1 MKMNVEEIALN
12 GYELTDCLDHDAL
25 IPFLNQK
32 LQLKKSLAYYVYLVF
47 LMLPLAA
54 LSYTI
59 TYFAAKG
66 ELALHTTILHVVLGI
81 VFVLA
86 FIPIHELL
94 HWVAYKLVGAQKVSF
109 QANFKKLYFL
119 TVANK
124 FVTNSSE
131 FRLVA
136 TLPFLSA
143 TLLAIFAIAFSGVY
157 WSITWIV
164 FLLIHNFF
172 CGGDFIL
179 LNFMENN
186 RKQGIITYDD
196 TEKKVSYF
204 FLKNQQAY

>member
-1 MKMNVEEIALN
+1 MKMNVEEIEKH
-12 GYELTDCLDHDAL
+12 GYELTDCLEHDAL

-32 LQLKKSLAYYVYLVF
+32 LQLKKSPVYYVYLVC

-54 LSYTI
+54 FSYTI
-59 TYFAAKG
+59 TFYAAKG
-66 ELALHTTILHVVLGI
+66 ELALLNTILHVVLGI
-81 VFVLA
+81 ILVMA
-86 FIPIHELL
+86 FIPVHELL
-94 HWVAYKLVGAQKVSF
+94 HWVAYKLVGAQQVSF

-119 TVANK
+119 TVANR
-124 FVTNSSE
+124 FVTNSNE

-143 TLLAIFAIAFSGVY
+143 IVLAILSVAFSGVY

-186 RKQGIITYDD
+186 RKKGIITYDD
-196 TEKKVSYF
+196 TDQKVSYF
-204 FLKNQQAY
+204 FMKN

>member
-1 MKMNVEEIALN
+1 MKMNVEEIELN
-12 GYELTDCLDHDAL
+12 GYELTDCLEHDAL

-32 LQLKKSLAYYVYLVF
+32 LQLKKSLVYYAYLVC

-59 TYFAAKG
+59 TFYVAKG
-66 ELALHTTILHVVLGI
+66 ELELFTTIIHGILGFVI
-81 VFVLA
+81 VLA

-94 HWVAYKLVGAQKVSF
+94 HWVAYKVIGAKHVSF
-109 QANFKKLYFL
+109 QANFTKLYFL
-119 TVANK
+119 TVANR
-124 FVTNSSE
+124 FVTNSNE

-143 TLLAIFAIAFSGVY
+143 IVLAFLAIAFSEVY

-164 FLLIHNFF
+164 FVLIHNFF

-186 RKQGIITYDD
+186 RKKGIITYDD
-196 TEKKVSYF
+196 TDKKVSYF
-204 FLKNQQAY
+204 FMKK